1 MMIVPRSHRV
11 VNVKY
16 IFRKNAF
23 SEKEKKNELQQ

>member
-23 SEKEKKNELQQ
+23 SEKEKKK